1 MTESGRVLHLG
12 AEAVNAIAV
21 ADWATLLV
29 SAQNLQKR
37 GGTSKEIPETVGEMV
52 ARMVAMGPASVTDA
66 TRLATL
72 PESAPATLVS
82 HILAAA
88 GKLYLPEEAA
98 EIMEE
103 GESGEAAKNMEQA
116 NVSSVTGMDT
126 LRENAVRKRIGV
138 TSATSLA
145 ILRKIAP
152 RKMSVTSATRKAT
165 WPKTA
170 RTRARRPA
178 TAAQVKA
185 TLPWTVPA
193 ARETWTE

>member
-1 MTESGRVLHLG
+1 
-12 AEAVNAIAV
+12 
-21 ADWATLLV
+21 
-29 SAQNLQKR
+29 
-37 GGTSKEIPETVGEMV
+37 MV

-103 GESGEAAKNMEQA
+103 GESEEAAKNMEQA

-145 ILRKIAP
+145 IWRKI
-152 RKMSVTSATRKAT
+152 
-165 WPKTA
+165 A

-193 ARETWTE
+193 ARETW

>member
-1 MTESGRVLHLG
+1 
-12 AEAVNAIAV
+12 
-21 ADWATLLV
+21 
-29 SAQNLQKR
+29 
-37 GGTSKEIPETVGEMV
+37 MV

-82 HILAAA
+82 HIL
-88 GKLYLPEEAA
+88 EAA

-126 LRENAVRKRIGV
+126 LRENAVRKKIGV

-145 ILRKIAP
+145 TLRKIAP

>member
-1 MTESGRVLHLG
+1 
-12 AEAVNAIAV
+12 
-21 ADWATLLV
+21 
-29 SAQNLQKR
+29 
-37 GGTSKEIPETVGEMV
+37 MV
-52 ARMVAMGPASVTDA
+52 ARMVVMGPASVTDA
-66 TRLATL
+66 TR
-72 PESAPATLVS
+72 
-82 HILAAA
+82 
-88 GKLYLPEEAA
+88 
-98 EIMEE
+98 
-103 GESGEAAKNMEQA
+103 
-116 NVSSVTGMDT
+116 MDT

>member
-1 MTESGRVLHLG
+1 
-12 AEAVNAIAV
+12 
-21 ADWATLLV
+21 
-29 SAQNLQKR
+29 
-37 GGTSKEIPETVGEMV
+37 MV
-52 ARMVAMGPASVTDA
+52 PRMVAMGPASVTDA

-126 LRENAVRKRIGV
+126 LRENAVRKKIGV

-145 ILRKIAP
+145 TLRKIAP
-152 RKMSVTSATRKAT
+152 RKMSVASATRKAT

-185 TLPWTVPA
+185 TLRKIAPRKMSVTSA
-193 ARETWTE
+193 TRKA

>member
-1 MTESGRVLHLG
+1 
-12 AEAVNAIAV
+12 
-21 ADWATLLV
+21 
-29 SAQNLQKR
+29 
-37 GGTSKEIPETVGEMV
+37 MV

-88 GKLYLPEEAA
+88 GKLYLP
-98 EIMEE
+98 
-103 GESGEAAKNMEQA
+103 GEAAKNMEQA

>member
-1 MTESGRVLHLG
+1 
-12 AEAVNAIAV
+12 
-21 ADWATLLV
+21 
-29 SAQNLQKR
+29 
-37 GGTSKEIPETVGEMV
+37 MV

-98 EIMEE
+98 E
-103 GESGEAAKNMEQA
+103 NMEQA

>member
-1 MTESGRVLHLG
+1 
-12 AEAVNAIAV
+12 
-21 ADWATLLV
+21 
-29 SAQNLQKR
+29 
-37 GGTSKEIPETVGEMV
+37 MV

-82 HILAAA
+82 HILEAA

-126 LRENAVRKRIGV
+126 LR
-138 TSATSLA
+138 
-145 ILRKIAP
+145 
-152 RKMSVTSATRKAT
+152 
-165 WPKTA
+165 KTA

-178 TAAQVKA
+178 TAAQAKA

-193 ARETWTE
+193 ARE

>member
-1 MTESGRVLHLG
+1 
-12 AEAVNAIAV
+12 
-21 ADWATLLV
+21 
-29 SAQNLQKR
+29 
-37 GGTSKEIPETVGEMV
+37 MV
-52 ARMVAMGPASVTDA
+52 PRMVAMGPTSVTDA

-88 GKLYLPEEAA
+88 GKLYLPE
-98 EIMEE
+98 
-103 GESGEAAKNMEQA
+103 EAAKNMEQA

-145 ILRKIAP
+145 TLRKIAP

-185 TLPWTVPA
+185 TLPWTVPV

>member
-1 MTESGRVLHLG
+1 
-12 AEAVNAIAV
+12 
-21 ADWATLLV
+21 
-29 SAQNLQKR
+29 
-37 GGTSKEIPETVGEMV
+37 MV

-88 GKLYLPEEAA
+88 GKLYLPE
-98 EIMEE
+98 
-103 GESGEAAKNMEQA
+103 EAAKNMEQA

>member
-1 MTESGRVLHLG
+1 
-12 AEAVNAIAV
+12 
-21 ADWATLLV
+21 
-29 SAQNLQKR
+29 
-37 GGTSKEIPETVGEMV
+37 MV

-88 GKLYLPEEAA
+88 GKLYLP
-98 EIMEE
+98 
-103 GESGEAAKNMEQA
+103 GEAAKNMEQA

-152 RKMSVTSATRKAT
+152 RKTSVTSATRKAT

>member
-1 MTESGRVLHLG
+1 
-12 AEAVNAIAV
+12 
-21 ADWATLLV
+21 
-29 SAQNLQKR
+29 
-37 GGTSKEIPETVGEMV
+37 
-52 ARMVAMGPASVTDA
+52 MVAMGPASVTDA

-82 HILAAA
+82 RILEAA

-138 TSATSLA
+138 TSATSRATLP
-145 ILRKIAP
+145 RIAP
-152 RKMSVTSATRKAT
+152 RKMSVTSATR
-165 WPKTA
+165 
-170 RTRARRPA
+170 
-178 TAAQVKA
+178 
-185 TLPWTVPA
+185 
-193 ARETWTE
+193 

>member
-1 MTESGRVLHLG
+1 
-12 AEAVNAIAV
+12 
-21 ADWATLLV
+21 
-29 SAQNLQKR
+29 
-37 GGTSKEIPETVGEMV
+37 MV

-116 NVSSVTGMDT
+116 NVLSVTGMDT
-126 LRENAVRKRIGV
+126 LRE
-138 TSATSLA
+138 
-145 ILRKIAP
+145 IAP

>member
-1 MTESGRVLHLG
+1 
-12 AEAVNAIAV
+12 
-21 ADWATLLV
+21 
-29 SAQNLQKR
+29 
-37 GGTSKEIPETVGEMV
+37 MV

-152 RKMSVTSATRKAT
+152 SKCLKCNRYGHF
-165 WPKTA
+165 
-170 RTRARRPA
+170 
-178 TAAQVKA
+178 
-185 TLPWTVPA
+185 
-193 ARETWTE
+193 AREC

>member
-1 MTESGRVLHLG
+1 
-12 AEAVNAIAV
+12 
-21 ADWATLLV
+21 
-29 SAQNLQKR
+29 
-37 GGTSKEIPETVGEMV
+37 MV

-66 TRLATL
+66 
-72 PESAPATLVS
+72 
-82 HILAAA
+82 
-88 GKLYLPEEAA
+88 
-98 EIMEE
+98 
-103 GESGEAAKNMEQA
+103 
-116 NVSSVTGMDT
+116 TGMDT

-145 ILRKIAP
+145 ILRKI
-152 RKMSVTSATRKAT
+152 ATRKAT

-193 ARETWTE
+193 ARETWTGGKSFLF

>member
-1 MTESGRVLHLG
+1 
-12 AEAVNAIAV
+12 
-21 ADWATLLV
+21 
-29 SAQNLQKR
+29 
-37 GGTSKEIPETVGEMV
+37 MV

-98 EIMEE
+98 EIME
-103 GESGEAAKNMEQA
+103 QA

-145 ILRKIAP
+145 TLRKIAP

>member
-1 MTESGRVLHLG
+1 
-12 AEAVNAIAV
+12 
-21 ADWATLLV
+21 
-29 SAQNLQKR
+29 
-37 GGTSKEIPETVGEMV
+37 MV

-116 NVSSVTGMDT
+116 NVSSVTGLDT
-126 LRENAVRKRIGV
+126 LRKN
-138 TSATSLA
+138 
-145 ILRKIAP
+145 AP